1 MPIQE
6 YSGDYFL
13 KLLKDLSRSTGV
25 SLPQAELD
33 TLQRLVDE
41 ERQREE
47 ALKSWMRIQDNKIGM
62 NFLDLPI
69 FPIYSRVVDVS
80 SASISIPIPGDY
92 KHLLMFVSAKTDR
105 AAIDDW
111 IHARFNDDTG
121 SNYMEAYSGEVGASA
136 SNGEQTSRT
145 DFGLSITTGATAAS
159 GSTGSSVIFIPHYT
173 SNVWKTALKIYG
185 SGWLV
190 PASMLILSTFSVW
203 KNTDPIK
210 KITIY
215 SYNSANISN
224 GSIFSIY
231 GIK

>member
-92 KHLLMFVSAKTDR
+92 KHLLMFVSAKTNR
-105 AAIDDW
+105 AAVTDF

-121 SNYMEAYSGEVGASA
+121 NNYIEAYSGELSGVAN
-136 SNGEQTSRT
+136 NGHQLTR
-145 DFGLSITTGATAAS
+145 DDIGISITTGASSTS
-159 GSTGSSVIFIPHYT
+159 GAIGSAVVFVPHYNS
-173 SNVWKTALKIYG
+173 SNWKTAIKVYG
-185 SGWLV
+185 VGDADTL
-190 PASMLILSTFSVW
+190 LLSTFSAW
-203 KNTDPIK
+203 KNTEPIK

-215 SYNSANISN
+215 SDNSANISA